1 MDSTRPLAK
10 VNDQVYEDIDPKMEW
25 VNDAG
30 FDTLL
35 VRLPGSTKQQLRIQ
49 AATGDRKLKIT
60 GKSRQGDNKLI
71 RFNKELTV
79 PSVYDLDQI
88 RAKFE
93 GGVLYIKHPKKI
105 SVQPCRYRKIM
116 QAQLQRLKSLQMKN
130 QKTKQVDKI
139 RLLNKYLQKHR
150 QKDKQVEILMDEQML
165 LQLRLT

>member
-1 MDSTRPLAK
+1 MHVHSTIRFNGESEK
-10 VNDQVYEDIDPKMEW
+10 
-25 VNDAG
+25 G
-30 FDTLL
+30 F
-35 VRLPGSTKQQLRIQ
+35 TKQQLRIQ

-116 QAQLQRLKSLQMKN
+116 QAQLQRLKSLDVYVDSIGFSKSGF
-130 QKTKQVDKI
+130 KQ
-139 RLLNKYLQKHR
+139 
-150 QKDKQVEILMDEQML
+150 QV
-165 LQLRLT
+165 RNSRSG